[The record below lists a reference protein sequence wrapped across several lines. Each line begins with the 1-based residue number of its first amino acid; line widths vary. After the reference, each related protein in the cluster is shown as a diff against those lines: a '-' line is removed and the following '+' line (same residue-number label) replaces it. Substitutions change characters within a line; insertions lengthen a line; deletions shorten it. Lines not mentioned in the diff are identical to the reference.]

1 MNGEIIEFDFKNKA
15 KQPSFSIKK
24 PVEYRPYCSHPQ
36 VEIDNHERILSCA
49 KCGKVLD
56 AYDYVHNLAIKETN
70 LFNDI
75 KHLQK
80 DLEDLKMARD
90 ALRKQVSYLKSEHK
104 KAKQAQKDPITKP
117 SVAGNGN
124 HQASLLQIKNILAD
138 KSS

>member
-1 MNGEIIEFDFKNKA
+1 MSEIIEIDFKNKA

-49 KCGKVLD
+49 NCGKVLD
-56 AYDYVHNLAIKETN
+56 AYEYVHNLAIKETRLFDN
-70 LFNDI
+70 LRQLKENV
-75 KHLQK
+75 
-80 DLEDLKMARD
+80 EDLTMARD
-90 ALRKQVSYLKSEHK
+90 TLKKQVSRLKLEHK
-104 KAKQAQKDPITKP
+104 KMLQAQKCPITKP
-117 SVAGNGN
+117 SVARNGN

>member
-1 MNGEIIEFDFKNKA
+1 MIIEIDFKNKG

-24 PVEYRPYCSHPQ
+24 LVEYRSYCTHPQ
-36 VEIDNHERILSCA
+36 VEIDNHERILSCT

-56 AYDYVHNLAIKETN
+56 AYDYIHNLAIKETR
-70 LFNDI
+70 LFDNIKQLKNDV
-75 KHLQK
+75 
-80 DLEDLKMARD
+80 EDLTIARD
-90 ALRKQVSYLKSEHK
+90 ALKKQVSRLKLEHK
-104 KAKQAQKDPITKP
+104 KILQAQKAPITKP